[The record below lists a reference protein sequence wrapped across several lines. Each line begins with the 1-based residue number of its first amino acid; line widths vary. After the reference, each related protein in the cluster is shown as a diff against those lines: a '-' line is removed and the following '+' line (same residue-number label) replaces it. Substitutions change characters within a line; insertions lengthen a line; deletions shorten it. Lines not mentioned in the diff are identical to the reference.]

1 MDVEGRRGGKP
12 QQFCLEKPCRRLFW
26 QEARRVGGRVLRC
39 RRVRARRAAAMV
51 NRSVGKSKAESKRL
65 AAFLIAA
72 GAVALGIEIP
82 DLAR

>member
-1 MDVEGRRGGKP
+1 
-12 QQFCLEKPCRRLFW
+12 
-26 QEARRVGGRVLRC
+26 
-39 RRVRARRAAAMV
+39 MV